1 VPLVN
6 AIEVEQVPSAADARD
21 YLQACRRVL
30 AADVLARDRAE
41 VLAIDPRRWPAEA
54 MALRERIAATVLP
67 GTPEAELA
75 MLDLGQDLAPAL
87 AECLEQ
93 VLGRDAPLAA
103 ALLQLQLD
111 SARVCFV
118 YEETDMRL
126 REDPLRFI
134 HAEAHGRLL
143 QRLVDAKVLLRAGRF
158 DDARVVVS
166 AFRAD
171 VREHEV
177 FMDSEAGRRPGGE
190 S

>member
-1 VPLVN
+1 VPSGN
-6 AIEVEQVPSAADARD
+6 AIDVERGPGAADARD

-41 VLAIDPRRWPAEA
+41 VLAIDPHRWPAEA
-54 MALRERIAATVLP
+54 MALRERIAASAAP
-67 GTPEAELA
+67 GSPDAEHA
-75 MLDLGQDLAPAL
+75 MLDLGQDLGPAL
-87 AECLEQ
+87 AECLEH

-111 SARVCFV
+111 SARVRFV
-118 YEETDMRL
+118 YEETAMRL

-143 QRLVDAKVLLRAGRF
+143 QRLVDAKVLLRARRL
-158 DDARVVVS
+158 DDARAVVS
-166 AFRAD
+166 AFRAG
-171 VREHEV
+171 VREHEA
-177 FMDSEAGRRPGGE
+177 FMDSEAGRRSGGE